1 MEGQT
6 DIIEGKVGQ
15 VLHLGTNDRI
25 EVLHRKGLD
34 LINAWSVDTWAHADK
49 APNNGGV
56 VAAQWFSKRSIYQ
69 LNWDHNSDMYKIAAS
84 WMSAGW
90 LIVAQIQEELEANT
104 WYHITVV

>member
-34 LINAWSVDTWAHADK
+34 LINACPVDTWVHADK
-49 APNNGGV
+49 AP
-56 VAAQWFSKRSIYQ
+56 
-69 LNWDHNSDMYKIAAS
+69 L
-84 WMSAGW
+84 AG
-90 LIVAQIQEELEANT
+90 
-104 WYHITVV
+104 